1 MDILK
6 SLHESR
12 DQALRRAWEELGA
25 SPGPGPD
32 VAIIPQANLLFTLR
46 GMTDAGKGFLD
57 LFYLD
62 AMLNPHE
69 VVLFK
74 RHLASFGM
82 SFIQTWD
89 VEPLS

>member
-6 SLHESR
+6 SLHETR
-12 DQALRRAWEELGA
+12 EQAQRRAWEELGA

-32 VAIIPQANLLFTLR
+32 VAILPQANLTFTLQ
-46 GMTDAGKGFLD
+46 GLTDAGKGFLN

-62 AMLNPHE
+62 SKLNPHE
-69 VVLFK
+69 VVRFK

-82 SFIQTWD
+82 TFIQAWD
-89 VEPLS
+89 SEPLS